1 MEADLAVNSA
11 HVWIP
16 RVACIPR
23 VIATTVHSLAAFYRV
38 TDDGRKVS
46 GLRGLAYTCL
56 GAALS
61 GLAHPVLVIANVV
74 AVTSLLLF
82 FGAYGNYWDWRLL
95 RQSNATGRLIESAGW
110 SLRTGLLLC
119 VAPLA
124 VCTAALSLAVFRH
137 ISLVPVVLLTAV
149 FALGVAYIGPAV
161 RVKTTRLGWLVTP
174 AVAMLLFIEAW
185 AVSGRPFTGFALTM
199 CVLLGLFQLH
209 LELLHLLDDAT
220 HEQDAPAWCAPA
232 RLRRWLPR
240 VSRISAAVAAAAAW
254 AHPLLLNSMAWS
266 LFRARAASRLQLET
280 LNADRRAIWRPLV
293 GAQEFA
299 VYAVIAVWTAGWGR

>member
-1 MEADLAVNSA
+1 MMEAGVPLPLVAPT
-11 HVWIP
+11 IP
-16 RVACIPR
+16 LR
-23 VIATTVHSLAAFYRV
+23 SFAAFYRV

-46 GLRGLAYTCL
+46 GLRGLAYTLL

-61 GLAHPVLVIANVV
+61 GLSHPVLVIANVV

-95 RQSNATGRLIESAGW
+95 HQSNATGRLIESTGL
-110 SLRTGLLLC
+110 SLRAGLLLC
-119 VAPLA
+119 MAPLA
-124 VCTAALSLAVFRH
+124 VCAAALSLAVSHH
-137 ISLVPVVLLTAV
+137 ISLVPVTLLAV
-149 FALGVAYIGPAV
+149 VFSLGVAYIGPAV

-174 AVAMLLFIEAW
+174 AVAMLLFAEAW
-185 AVSGRPFTGFALTM
+185 TVSGRSFTGFALAV
-199 CVLLGLFQLH
+199 CLLLGLFQLH

-232 RLRRWLPR
+232 RLQRWLPR
-240 VSRISAAVAAAAAW
+240 ISRVSAVVAAAAAW

-266 LFRARAASRLQLET
+266 LFRARAAGRVQPET

-299 VYAVIAVWTAGWGR
+299 VYALAAVWTAGWGR